1 MTVKAIQRLQEVF
14 AFEEIHHDIP
24 PQKKPP
30 RFMLDLY
37 NQVADSDGITKAPGL
52 LQGNV
57 VRSFESKVNADPEHP
72 YFFNISSVGTNEKVL
87 KAELRIFKWKP
98 LAMVAK
104 HHFCRVDLYELF
116 DSASTPWRGNLI
128 ASRLL
133 PLHFQGWEMFNVTLT
148 VSKWVGE
155 SNMNHGFLVTY
166 ILPSGK
172 YMETVLGQK
181 KHQSVIRRSYLVLH
195 SDDGRGGVTKSETF
209 HYNIKDQA
217 TCQMKHLD
225 EATVRLLATP
235 LKEVVFKKRER
246 FIQITLVFNTTMI
259 GKLSDAPLLTSETQS
274 IMPPQLNRFTNG
286 ANQQKIR
293 HIREVVE
300 DTDPPC
306 KRKPMYVDFEE
317 IGWDAWIISP
327 KGYNAYFCK
336 GTCSF
341 PLGQDMG
348 ATNHAS
354 VQSIVHILKLNKD
367 VSKPCCVPNKLTSI
381 NLLYF
386 NEEENVVL
394 KQYNDM
400 VATPVQVRVFVL
412 GGAPT
417 AYCANLPLEF
427 TVCVV
432 LWRNFSLTGGISRPC
447 STLLLQLQGKRPAL
461 QVSLTCLWTLQC
473 HNLRWLIGGC
483 R

>member
-57 VRSFESKVNADPEHP
+57 VRSFESKVNVDPEHP

-104 HHFCRVDLYELF
+104 HHFCRVDVYELL

-172 YMETVLGQK
+172 YMETEVLGQK

-209 HYNIKDQA
+209 HYNIKDQ
-217 TCQMKHLD
+217 
-225 EATVRLLATP
+225 
-235 LKEVVFKKRER
+235 
-246 FIQITLVFNTTMI
+246 
-259 GKLSDAPLLTSETQS
+259 DAPLLKSETQS
-274 IMPPQLNRFTNG
+274 IMPPEPNRVTNG
-286 ANQQKIR
+286 ANQLKIR
-293 HIREVVE
+293 HVREVVE

-400 VATPVQVRVFVL
+400 VA
-412 GGAPT
+412 
-417 AYCANLPLEF
+417 
-427 TVCVV
+427 
-432 LWRNFSLTGGISRPC
+432 
-447 STLLLQLQGKRPAL
+447 
-461 QVSLTCLWTLQC
+461 VSCGCL
-473 HNLRWLIGGC
+473 
-483 R
+483 